1 MSKKDEG
8 FLRLKAVPG
17 GRFDNFLRTRQCKT
31 AKKLIPKDPN
41 EYVDAFVDNYGV
53 GKVMNMDTI
62 NIGDYVYDRG
72 MNHSLNVN
80 VGRNIPWIEDG
91 LKSVERRALYIMY
104 RAKLYHGKFDK
115 VAGVTGDMLKYVHPH
130 GDQSAADTIYRLGRK
145 RTMMLPYI
153 TPAGNFGNME
163 DMRPASPRYASASLS
178 PYAMDCFFSEM
189 GAKYPIFDVKDNYK
203 YSDKEPVFLTS
214 RYPNILMQ
222 WNLGIGKGAQAYLGA
237 FNSKD
242 IFKTALKMLDDPEC
256 KVDIYPDTPIPVDI
270 VNKKDLKGCFD
281 KPRFKVEMRA
291 KYEIVNDKKKD
302 EHGKIVDKYTIVFT
316 SLPITVTGQQIKNE
330 IIKKKEEDAK
340 KGANKLLPEVINLE
354 VSVSDKT
361 PGGIRFIVEYER
373 GYDPQALVEKLFRMT
388 SLAKTIGVKYLL
400 ITDNKPELYSP
411 RQVMKTW
418 ISQRYDQK
426 RRYYHQLVLKAA
438 KDRSRL
444 EAICKILETSKNID
458 RTIDIIK
465 KSKTTDDAVKAL
477 MKEFSFSE
485 FQATCIVQLRL
496 SNLPKMSIEDTKAER
511 DQALADY
518 KHYRKLLSSE
528 SAIKDAIREE
538 LEEGLR
544 KYGKDRMADLGNKQ
558 VSTVG
563 DPDEVKQ
570 IYYNNEIYWLGEMPK
585 IRSHLDKETRLS
597 EKFMNKDQILII
609 SKTGNIKILDGNAFK
624 ETEAGISFNQLG
636 ISDAVRVIPLKSWVE
651 KIYLVTESGMGKVIM
666 LDDVIKSTKSK
677 IVNLSEGDKIAVAI
691 PTSGMYNGVIGLTT
705 DKAKAYFTHTEDY
718 PLLKR
723 TAQGNRMIKLSG
735 EKIINGFSIHN
746 DSSHII
752 MCSEFGNMKAINIGG
767 LKFNKRKPPV
777 VDMKGKQIMEIFGID
792 VIGPLAGTNNN
803 AEYILHGNDKPEVYD
818 TVIAD
823 KSSIQFV
830 NRTDPKKKIKV
841 KLSTTVGDPTK
852 VLKFGRN
859 EYYEFIKQK

>member
-1 MSKKDEG
+1 MTTDKDG
-8 FLRLKAVPG
+8 FLKLRYVPG
-17 GRFDNFLRTRQCKT
+17 GRMDRFRRKRQFKE
-31 AKKLIPKDPN
+31 AKIPKDPN
-41 EYVDAFVDNYGV
+41 EFIDSFVDNYGV

-72 MNHSLNVN
+72 LNHSLNVN

-145 RTMMLPYI
+145 RTMMIPYI
-153 TPAGNFGNME
+153 AASGNFGNME

-178 PYAMDCFFSEM
+178 QYAMDCFFSEM

-242 IFKTALKMLDDPEC
+242 IFKTALKMLDNPNC
-256 KVDIYPDTPIPVDI
+256 KVDIYPDTPVPLDI

-302 EHGKIVDKYTIVFT
+302 DHGRVVDKYTIVFT

-411 RQVMKTW
+411 RQVMQTW
-418 ISQRYDQK
+418 IAQRYDQK

-444 EAICKILETSKNID
+444 EAICIVLETSKNID
-458 RTIDIIK
+458 KTIDIIK
-465 KSKTTDDAVKAL
+465 KSKTTDDAVKGL
-477 MKEFSFSE
+477 MKEFNFSE
-485 FQATCIVQLRL
+485 FQANCIVQLRL

-511 DQALADY
+511 DKALEDY

-528 SAIKDAIREE
+528 SAIKEAIKEE
-538 LEEGLR
+538 LEDGLR
-544 KYGKDRMADLGNKQ
+544 KYGRDRMADLTNKQ
-558 VSTVG
+558 AATVG
-563 DPDEVKQ
+563 DPDEIKQ
-570 IYYNNEIYWLGEMPK
+570 IFYNNEIYWFGDSTKLK
-585 IRSHLDKETRLS
+585 KHLDKETRIS
-597 EKFMNKDQILII
+597 EKFMNKEQILII
-609 SKTGNIKILDGNAFK
+609 SKTGLIKILDGHAFK

-636 ISDAVRVIPLKSWVE
+636 IPDAIAVIPLKAWVQ
-651 KIYLVTESGMGKVIM
+651 KVYLVTEQGIGKVMEIGDI
-666 LDDVIKSTKSK
+666 LKSTKSK
-677 IVNLSEGDKIAVAI
+677 IINLGEGDKLAAAI
-691 PTSGMYNGVIGLTT
+691 PTSDGYNGVIGLATEN
-705 DKAKAYFTHTEDY
+705 AKAYFTNTEDY

-723 TAQGNRMIKLSG
+723 TAQGNRMVKLSG
-735 EKIINGFSIHN
+735 DRILRAFSIHN
-746 DSSHII
+746 DTAYVIL
-752 MCSEFGNMKAINIGG
+752 CSEFGNTKAINIGG

-777 VDMKGKQIMEIFGID
+777 VDMKGKTIMNIFGLKVD
-792 VIGPLAGTNNN
+792 TTEFTLYGG
-803 AEYILHGNDKPEVYD
+803 DKPVVYNTIMFNKND
-818 TVIAD
+818 
-823 KSSIQFV
+823 IQFV
-830 NRTDPKKKIKV
+830 ARDDIKNKIKF
-841 KLSTTVGDPTK
+841 KLSTSVGDPTK
-852 VLKFGRN
+852 TLKFGRN
-859 EYYEFIKQK
+859 EYYEFKETR

>member
-1 MSKKDEG
+1 MSKNDNK
-8 FLRLKAVPG
+8 FLILHAVPG
-17 GRFDNFLRTRQCKT
+17 GRFDNFLKKRQCKEV
-31 AKKLIPKDPN
+31 KKLIPKDPN
-41 EYVDAFVDNYGV
+41 DYVDAFVDNYGV
-53 GKVMNMDTI
+53 DKVMNMDI
-62 NIGDYVYDRG
+62 LNIGDYVYDRG
-72 MNHSLNVN
+72 LNHSLNVN

-145 RTMMLPYI
+145 RTMMIPYI
-153 TPAGNFGNME
+153 TSAGNFGNME

-178 PYAMDCFFSEM
+178 SYAMDCFFSEM

-242 IFKTALKMLDDPEC
+242 VFKTALKMLDDPNC

-270 VNKKDLKGCFD
+270 VNKKELKGCFD
-281 KPRFKVEMRA
+281 KARFKVEMRA

-302 EHGKIVDKYTIVFT
+302 EHGRIVDKYTIVFT
-316 SLPITVTGQQIKNE
+316 SLPITVTGQQIRNE
-330 IIKKKEEDAK
+330 IIKKKEEDTK
-340 KGANKLLPEVINLE
+340 KGSNKLLPEVINLE

-373 GYDPQALVEKLFRMT
+373 GYDPQALVDKLFRMT

-444 EAICKILETSKNID
+444 EAICIVLETSKNID
-458 RTIDIIK
+458 KTIDIIK
-465 KSKTTDDAVKAL
+465 KSKTTDDAIKSL
-477 MKEFSFSE
+477 MKEFNFSE

-511 DQALADY
+511 DQALKDY

-538 LEEGLR
+538 LEDGLR
-544 KYGKDRMADLGNKQ
+544 KYGKDRMADLVNLNKEN
-558 VSTVG
+558 VA
-563 DPDEVKQ
+563 DMNEVKE
-570 IYYNNEIYWLGEMPK
+570 IYYNNEYYWCSNDFK
-585 IRSHLDKETRLS
+585 QIKDKLDKTCRYI
-597 EKFMNKDQILII
+597 KFQNSDQLLLID
-609 SKTGNIKILDGNAFK
+609 KAGNIKILDGFAFK
-624 ETEAGISFNQLG
+624 QTESGIGFNQIFNG
-636 ISDAVRVIPLKSWVE
+636 NTIAIIPMKDWVE
-651 KIYLVTESGMGKVIM
+651 KLVLITEQGQGKMILM
-666 LDDVIKSTKSK
+666 EDILKSTKSK
-677 IVNLSEGDKIAVAI
+677 IINLGPDDKLAAALPMSMRFEGYV
-691 PTSGMYNGVIGLTT
+691 GLIT
-705 DKAKAYFTHTEDY
+705 DKAKVHFTKTSDY
-718 PLLKR
+718 PILKR
-723 TAQGNRMIKLSG
+723 TAQGNRMVKLSN
-735 EKIINGFSIHN
+735 EKVYRAVSI
-746 DSSHII
+746 SSNATHIVLYT
-752 MCSEFGNMKAINIGG
+752 EFGNMKAINISG
-767 LKFNKRKPPV
+767 LSFTKRKPPV
-777 VDMKGKQIMEIFGID
+777 VDMKGRQVMGIVD
-792 VIGPLAGTNNN
+792 IDIYGTYGNSS
-803 AEYILHGNDKPEVYD
+803 YILRGNDEPEEYN
-818 TVIAD
+818 TVIVD
-823 KSSIQFV
+823 SVKNTLRFV
-830 NRTDPKKKIKV
+830 SRDDLKKVIKL

-852 VLKFGRN
+852 ILKFGRN
-859 EYYEFIKQK
+859 EYYEFIKKK

>member
-1 MSKKDEG
+1 MKEDG
-8 FLRLKAVPG
+8 FLHLKAIPG
-17 GRFDNFLRTRQCKT
+17 GRFDNFLRTRQCMAT
-31 AKKLIPKDPN
+31 KKLIPKDPN
-41 EYVDAFVDNYGV
+41 NLVDAFVDNYGV
-53 GKVMNMDTI
+53 DKVMNMDTL

-72 MNHSLNVN
+72 LNHSLNVN

-104 RAKLYHGKFDK
+104 RTKLYHGKFDK

-145 RTMMLPYI
+145 RTMMIPYI
-153 TPAGNFGNME
+153 TAAGNFGNME

-242 IFKTALKMLDDPEC
+242 IFKTALKMLDDPDC

-281 KPRFKVEMRA
+281 QSRFKVEMRA

-302 EHGKIVDKYTIVFT
+302 EHGRIVDKYTIVFT

-340 KGANKLLPEVINLE
+340 KGSNKLLPEVINLE
-354 VSVSDKT
+354 ISVSDKT

-373 GYDPQALVEKLFRMT
+373 GYDPQALIEKLFRMT

-444 EAICKILETSKNID
+444 EAICVVLETSKNID
-458 RTIDIIK
+458 KTIDIIK
-465 KSKTTDDAVKAL
+465 KSKTTDDAVKSL
-477 MKEFSFSE
+477 MKEFNFSE
-485 FQATCIVQLRL
+485 FQANCIVQLRL

-511 DQALADY
+511 DQALTDY
-518 KHYRKLLSSE
+518 RYYRKLLSSE
-528 SAIKDAIREE
+528 SAIKEAIRKE
-538 LEEGLR
+538 LEDGLQ
-544 KYGKDRMADLGNKQ
+544 KYGKDRMADLTNKQ
-558 VSTVG
+558 VSTIG
-563 DPDEVKQ
+563 NPDEVKR
-570 IYYNNEIYWLGEMPK
+570 IYYNNNFYWFSEMDSIKP
-585 IRSHLDKETRLS
+585 HLDKDTKLS
-597 EKFMNKDQILII
+597 GIFMNKDQILII
-609 SKTGNIKILDGNAFK
+609 SRTGVIKLLDGNAFK
-624 ETEAGISFNQLG
+624 ETEAGIAFNQLG
-636 ISDAVRVIPLKSWVE
+636 ISDAVSVIPLKKWVE
-651 KIYLVTESGMGKVIM
+651 KIYLVTENGMGKVITI
-666 LDDVIKSTKSK
+666 DDVVKSTKSK
-677 IVNLSEGDKIAVAI
+677 IVNLSENDKIAVAI
-691 PTSGMYNGVIGLTT
+691 PTSSLYTGILGLVT
-705 DKAKAYFTHTEDY
+705 DNAKVYFTHTDDY

-723 TAQGNRMIKLSG
+723 TAQGNRMVKLTN
-735 EKIINGFSIHN
+735 EKIIKGYPIQDGNT
-746 DSSHII
+746 HIVLYG
-752 MCSEFGNMKAINIGG
+752 EFGNMKAINIGG
-767 LKFNKRKPPV
+767 LKFNKRRPPV
-777 VDMKGKQIMEIFGID
+777 VDMKGKQVMGFFGID
-792 VIGPLAGTNNN
+792 IFGTTGN
-803 AEYILHGNDKPEVYD
+803 AEYILYGNSTPEVYN
-818 TVIAD
+818 TVLSD
-823 KSSIQFV
+823 KSSIQLV
-830 NRTDPKKKIKV
+830 SRDDVKKKIKI

-852 VLKFGRN
+852 ILKFGRN
-859 EYYEFIKQK
+859 EYYEFIKQKGELV